1 MVRRQKNGGG
11 DSYNSLICLGDKIN
25 LRTVEEKD
33 AEFILQLRNKKE
45 LKKYISDTNIS
56 LEQQKEWIKNYKI
69 REENGREFYFIVE
82 DKNKI
87 PCGTVRIYEVEEN
100 RCTWGSFILD
110 SSRPNGA
117 SFETI
122 LLSINFIRFNL
133 RIKNIYLDV
142 RKENLKAIHIYE
154 KFGFIKIKEDSL
166 NYYYVLN

>member
-1 MVRRQKNGGG
+1 ME
-11 DSYNSLICLGDKIN
+11 LIGKTVI
-25 LRTVEEKD
+25 LRLVEEFD
-33 AEFILQLRNKKE
+33 AEFILQLRNKEE

-56 LEQQKEWIKNYKI
+56 IEQQKEWIKNYKI
-69 REENGREFYFIVE
+69 KEEKGQEFYFIVE
-82 DKNKI
+82 DKDKI

-110 SSRPNGA
+110 SSRPDGA
-117 SFETI
+117 SFETL

-133 RIKNIYLDV
+133 GIENIYLDV

-154 KFGFIKIKEDSL
+154 KFGFKRIDEDSL